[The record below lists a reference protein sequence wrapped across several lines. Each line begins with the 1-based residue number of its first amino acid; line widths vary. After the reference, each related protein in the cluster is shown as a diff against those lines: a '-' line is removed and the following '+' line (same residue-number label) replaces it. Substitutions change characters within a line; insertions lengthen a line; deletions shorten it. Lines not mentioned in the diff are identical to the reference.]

1 MVIRCIKE
9 KNLIVSCIL
18 LFDSLVNSFENI
30 AASLVDQD
38 DFEDLKLFEDSLSL
52 NAQKVQSCSYLNIL
66 NDLFLFA

>member
-9 KNLIVSCIL
+9 KNLFIL

-38 DFEDLKLFEDSLSL
+38 DFEDLTISEDSLSL